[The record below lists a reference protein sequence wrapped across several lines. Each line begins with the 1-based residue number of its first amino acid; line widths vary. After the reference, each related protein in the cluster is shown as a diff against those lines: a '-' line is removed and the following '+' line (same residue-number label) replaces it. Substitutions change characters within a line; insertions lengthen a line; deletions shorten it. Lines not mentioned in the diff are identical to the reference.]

1 LCHGK
6 TITAVPS
13 RRVVVRAAM
22 NVRRFK
28 VAEIWPN
35 PVKWCSTRNVLQ
47 KPRAS
52 ASTL

>member
-1 LCHGK
+1 MK
-6 TITAVPS
+6 
-13 RRVVVRAAM
+13 
-22 NVRRFK
+22 VRRFS

-47 KPRAS
+47 KPSDS